1 MEMFSKHLDLIV
13 GTFFK
18 ELFSYWSK
26 KYVANSLKVNPKKLN
41 QIFKK
46 LSAKPTDL
54 NLNKNNEVDYNRL
67 ADLII

>member
-1 MEMFSKHLDLIV
+1 MFSKHLDLIV

-26 KYVANSLKVNPKKLN
+26 KYVSNSLKVNPKKLN

-54 NLNKNNEVDYNRL
+54 NLNKNDEVDYNRL
-67 ADLII
+67 ADSII